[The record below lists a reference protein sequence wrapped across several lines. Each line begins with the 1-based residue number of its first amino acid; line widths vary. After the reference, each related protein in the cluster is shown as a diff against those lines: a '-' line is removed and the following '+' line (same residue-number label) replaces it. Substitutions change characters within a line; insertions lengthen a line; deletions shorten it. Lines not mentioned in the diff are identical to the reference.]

1 MAELKILKQE
11 MFCREYIVDF
21 NATKAAERAGYA
33 KKAAGQQ
40 ASRLLKD
47 VKIRSRLAELIDARN
62 ERTQIDADWV
72 LQRAAAMASFDI
84 RMILDS
90 QGNVM
95 EPRDWPDIAGVAIH
109 SIDVS
114 ELGGDDGTPLALI
127 KKIKRVDP
135 LRALEVVGR
144 HVDVQAFKDRIEHSM
159 SEDMAS
165 AIQQARKRSRREMDD
180 DA

>member
-1 MAELKILKQE
+1 MADRISAKQD

-21 NATKAAERAGYA
+21 NATKAAERAGYS

-40 ASRLLKD
+40 ASRMLKD
-47 VKIRSRLAELIDARN
+47 VKISSRLAELME
-62 ERTQIDADWV
+62 ERAKRTEINADWV

-84 RMILDS
+84 RMILD
-90 QGNVM
+90 QEGNVM
-95 EPRDWPDIAGVAIH
+95 PPSEWPDIAGVAIAA
-109 SIDVS
+109 IDVS
-114 ELGGDDGTPLALI
+114 ELGGDEGAPLALI

-144 HVDVQAFKDRIEHSM
+144 HVDVQAFKDRVEHTM

-165 AIQQARKRSRREMDD
+165 AILQARKRVRREEGE
-180 DA
+180 